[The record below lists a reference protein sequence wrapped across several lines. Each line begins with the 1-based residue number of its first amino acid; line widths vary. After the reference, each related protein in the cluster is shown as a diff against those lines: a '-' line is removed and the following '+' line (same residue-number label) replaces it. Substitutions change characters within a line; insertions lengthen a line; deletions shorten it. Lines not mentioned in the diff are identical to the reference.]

1 MRSIILI
8 LGLVLGAVGICLF
21 IGALLM
27 GFSVFAIPV
36 GFTGTFLLFFGPR
49 GAWQHYKN
57 QKADEHAA
65 KQAAIAEKE
74 RAESATREKEAKE
87 TELKKAPDYVSI
99 HDSCRRR

>member
-1 MRSIILI
+1 MRSLILI

-49 GAWQHYKN
+49 GTWLYYKN
-57 QKADEHAA
+57 QKSDEYAA

-74 RAESATREKEAKE
+74 TAERATREVEVKE
-87 TELKKAPDYVSI
+87 TELKEAADYVSI